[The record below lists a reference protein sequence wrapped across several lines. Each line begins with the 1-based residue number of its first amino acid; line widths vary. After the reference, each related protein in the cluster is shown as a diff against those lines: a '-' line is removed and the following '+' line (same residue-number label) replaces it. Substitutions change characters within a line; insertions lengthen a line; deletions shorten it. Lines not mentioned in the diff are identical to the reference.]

1 MTVLEKAERLM
12 QAYRDG
18 KFGGERL
25 PEDANPGLPADAR
38 EHYLYLTLPMALNYQ
53 RSAYALWESA
63 LATYLDPLT
72 SFVFDPKECVSQP
85 FEAIQQALVKHRLAL
100 QKVKQTEIWIA
111 LCQTFLERFDGDV
124 RRLFSQNEYS
134 VKKIRI
140 YMQKEHKKEF
150 PYLSGNKIFNYW
162 LNVLHQYTDLQT
174 VDPNEI
180 TVAPDTHVCKASL
193 QLGLID
199 QKEYL
204 SSNVQTVVAERWRE
218 VFEGTNHRCIDIHTP
233 LWLWSRAGFPDIFK
247 NPPA

>member
-1 MTVLEKAERLM
+1 M
-12 QAYRDG
+12 
-18 KFGGERL
+18 
-25 PEDANPGLPADAR
+25 
-38 EHYLYLTLPMALNYQ
+38 LN
-53 RSAYALWESA
+53 
-63 LATYLDPLT
+63 
-72 SFVFDPKECVSQP
+72 
-85 FEAIQQALVKHRLAL
+85 
-100 QKVKQTEIWIA
+100 
-111 LCQTFLERFDGDV
+111 
-124 RRLFSQNEYS
+124 
-134 VKKIRI
+134 
-140 YMQKEHKKEF
+140 KKEF
-150 PYLSGNKIFNYW
+150 SVLSYIEANQNEK
-162 LNVLHQYTDLQT
+162 LTQKELAESLHKSESAVRMWELGKSEPDLQT